1 MFKSCGKC
9 LYWDPQKPEPKLC
22 KVCNNY
28 RNMFALTNRRT
39 RPAGNDLALLLKGS

>member
-1 MFKSCGKC
+1 MLKSCGKC

-28 RNMFALTNRRT
+28 RNMFVLKDGYKQKNKATT
-39 RPAGNDLALLLKGS
+39 RE